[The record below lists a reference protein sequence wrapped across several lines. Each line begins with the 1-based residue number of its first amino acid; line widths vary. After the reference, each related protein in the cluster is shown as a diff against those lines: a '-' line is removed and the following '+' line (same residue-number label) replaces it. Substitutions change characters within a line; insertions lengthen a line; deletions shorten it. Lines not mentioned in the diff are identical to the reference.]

1 MKFLLFNAVVAVA
14 LAYLLMG
21 GDRNRQTADI
31 SAALEQGVKSV
42 VDAAKSVATPGIS
55 QPLEPV
61 LPVEEPPAPT
71 AKPEMIAEK
80 PAPTPTPQA
89 KPARRAPAP
98 AGQDVA
104 VTWAPDVPALP
115 PVTQPAAKVE
125 AALDPAVAQRRAE
138 VLGEAP
144 DAAAKPTFM
153 SAADRKRELMRLA
166 EDMELRFL
174 GSVRQ

>member
-31 SAALEQGVKSV
+31 SAALEQGVKSAV
-42 VDAAKSVATPGIS
+42 EAAKSVATPGIS
-55 QPLEPV
+55 QPLDPI
-61 LPVEEPPAPT
+61 LPVEEPPAPAT
-71 AKPEMIAEK
+71 EPEMIAEE
-80 PAPTPTPQA
+80 PAPSPEPQA
-89 KPARRAPAP
+89 KQVRRAPAP
-98 AGQDVA
+98 AGQEVA
-104 VTWAPDVPALP
+104 VTRAPEVPPLP
-115 PVTQPAAKVE
+115 PVVPPAAKSKQAV
-125 AALDPAVAQRRAE
+125 DPAVAQRRAE

-144 DAAAKPTFM
+144 EAAAKPTFM